1 MLRRSIKLFKIF
13 GIEVSLNWSW
23 FLIFILVIFSL
34 STEYFPSLYPQFKT
48 ITNVIL
54 GIITAIFFFTS
65 VLIHELS
72 HSVIANMSGVSI
84 KRINLFMFG
93 GVAQMSSPPKTAVQE
108 FLMAIAGP
116 FASFILSI
124 FFGIF
129 WLGFKVTNFPI
140 LPIIAFFGYLSLINM
155 ILGLFNLLPGFPL
168 DGGRILRSILWYF
181 TDDILSST
189 RIASILGQILGYGMV
204 TFGTISIFLSVF
216 IYQFRNF
223 GGLWPIILGWFLQHL
238 AKVSYQQEV
247 IRSSLATIPAKDV
260 MRKQIQTVGP
270 DTTLDNL
277 VRNWFMVYGYRIFP
291 VLENEKIIGTI
302 STEDVKIIPKDRWLT
317 TKVIEAL
324 KPIKESQIINSESN
338 VIDALHKMNEIQ
350 SNYLLV
356 IAQDK
361 LVGLVHKNDILRYAK
376 LKRDFKI

>member
-1 MLRRSIKLFKIF
+1 MLRRNIKLFKIF
-13 GIEVSLNWSW
+13 GIEVGLNWSW
-23 FLIFILVIFSL
+23 FLVFILVIFSL
-34 STEYFPSLYPQFKT
+34 STEYFPTLYPQFRT

-54 GIITAIFFFTS
+54 GVITAIFFFTS

-72 HSVIANMSGVSI
+72 HSVVANMSSVSI
-84 KRINLFMFG
+84 KKINLFMFG

-129 WLGFKVTNFPI
+129 WLGFKVTNFSI

-204 TFGTISIFLSVF
+204 AYGSISIFLSVF

-223 GGLWPIILGWFLQHL
+223 GGLWPIVLGWFLQNL

-247 IRSSLATIPAKDV
+247 IRSSLATVLVKDV
-260 MRKQIQTVGP
+260 MRKQVHTIDP

-291 VLENEKIIGTI
+291 VVENEKMIGTI
-302 STEDVKIIPKDRWLT
+302 STEDVKIIPKDKWLT
-317 TKVIEAL
+317 TKVMEAL
-324 KPIKESQIINSESN
+324 KPIKESQIIDSESN
-338 VIDALHKMNEIQ
+338 VIETLYKMNEIQ

-356 IAQDK
+356 VVQDK
-361 LVGLVHKNDILRYAK
+361 LVGIVHKNDILRYAK

>member
-1 MLRRSIKLFKIF
+1 MLRRNIKLFKIF

-34 STEYFPSLYPQFKT
+34 STEYFPTLYPQFKT

-54 GIITAIFFFTS
+54 GVITAIFFFMS

-72 HSVIANMSGVSI
+72 HSVVANMKGVSI
-84 KRINLFMFG
+84 KSINLFMFG
-93 GVAQMSSPPKTAVQE
+93 GVAQMISPPKTAVHE

-129 WLGFKVTNFPI
+129 WIGFKVTNFSI

-155 ILGLFNLLPGFPL
+155 TLGLFNLLPGYPL
-168 DGGRILRSILWYF
+168 DGGRVLRSILWYF

-189 RIASILGQILGYGMV
+189 KIASILGQILGYGMV
-204 TFGTISIFLSVF
+204 AFGSISIFLSVF
-216 IYQFRNF
+216 VYQFRNF
-223 GGLWPIILGWFLQHL
+223 GGLWPIILGLFLQHL
-238 AKVSYQQEV
+238 AKVSYQQEI
-247 IRSSLATIPAKDV
+247 IRSSLKKVLAKDV
-260 MRKQIQTVGP
+260 MRKQVQTIDP
-270 DTTLDNL
+270 DITLDNL
-277 VRNWFMVYGYRIFP
+277 VRNWFMIYGYKNFP

-302 STEDVKIIPKDRWLT
+302 SAEDVKIIPKDRWLT
-317 TKVIEAL
+317 TKVREAL
-324 KPIKESQIINSESN
+324 KPIKESQIINSELN
-338 VIDALHKMNEIQ
+338 VIDTLYKMNEIQ

-356 IAQDK
+356 VEQDK
-361 LVGLVHKNDILRYAK
+361 LVGTINKNDILRYAK

>member
-1 MLRRSIKLFKIF
+1 MLKRGIKLFKIF
-13 GIEVSLNWSW
+13 GIEVGLNWSW
-23 FLIFILVIFSL
+23 FLIFILVIISL
-34 STEYFPSLYPQFKT
+34 STEYFPTLYPQFNT
-48 ITNVIL
+48 ITNIIL
-54 GIITAIFFFTS
+54 GVITAIFFFTS
-65 VLIHELS
+65 ILIHELS
-72 HSVIANMSGVSI
+72 HSVVANMTGVSI
-84 KRINLFMFG
+84 KRIDLFIFG

-116 FASFILSI
+116 FASFILSF

-129 WLGFKVTNFPI
+129 WLGFKVTNFSI

-204 TFGTISIFLSVF
+204 TFGSISIFLSVF
-216 IYQFRNF
+216 IYQLRNF
-223 GGLWPIILGWFLQHL
+223 SGLWPIVLGWFLQNL
-238 AKVSYQQEV
+238 AKGSYQQEV
-247 IRSSLATIPAKDV
+247 IRSSLATVLVKDV
-260 MRKQIQTVGP
+260 MRKQFQTLDP

-277 VRNWFMVYGYRIFP
+277 IRNWFMVYDYRIFP

-302 STEDVKIIPKDRWLT
+302 STEDVKIIPKDRRLT
-317 TKVIEAL
+317 TKVMEAL

-338 VIDALHKMNEIQ
+338 VIDTLYKMNEIQ

-356 IAQDK
+356 VAQDK
-361 LVGLVHKNDILRYAK
+361 LVGIIHRNDISRYVK